1 MAKPRLRLTAKM
13 TIVIVAVL
21 IVGFGASTI
30 LTIQR
35 ESDLLVEQNK
45 MATRRLIAAVVASI
59 ETAMLQERP
68 DITRGLI
75 LDLKSNSPVEG
86 LTVYRRNGVEAF
98 TDLETLR
105 QVSKEAELP
114 KDVIASIEK
123 MRQAPGRLMTG
134 PLFTRAVETMQP
146 QESLETVNGIP

>member
-1 MAKPRLRLTAKM
+1 MADERRSQRKKRCCIPPGRCSFGAMAMPRLRLTAKM
-13 TIVIVAVL
+13 AIVIIVVL
-21 IVGFGASTI
+21 IIGFGASTI

-45 MATRRLIAAVVASI
+45 IATRRLIAAVVASI
-59 ETAMLQERP
+59 EAAMLQERP

-75 LDLKSNSPVEG
+75 QELRSASPVEG

-114 KDVIASIEK
+114 TEGVASI
-123 MRQAPGRLMTG
+123 
-134 PLFTRAVETMQP
+134 
-146 QESLETVNGIP
+146 